1 MLLGIS
7 VILLFGLLAGKICSK
22 LNLPSLC
29 GMILAGIVI
38 GPDTL
43 DLIGDSILKI
53 SDDIRKIALII
64 ILLRAGLT
72 LKLSSLKKIGKPA
85 ILMCFLP
92 ACFEMIGM
100 ILLAP
105 HILGVSAMDAA
116 IIGTVVGAVSPAIIV
131 PRMIKLIENEIGTEK
146 GIPQLILAGASVDDV
161 FVIVMF
167 GVFTGIVKGS
177 KISVMTFINVPMSI
191 IFGMFVGM
199 LAGIILSKFFEKFHM
214 RDTVK
219 VLITLSAAFI
229 FASIEDFL
237 SADIPFSGLIAV
249 MFMGIILK
257 REKSDISQRL
267 SEKLNKLWCG
277 AEIFL
282 FVLVGASVNIGSA
295 AEYGVMAVL
304 LIFGV
309 LLFRI
314 LGVLLCLVGTKFN
327 LKERIFCVI
336 TYMPKATVQAAI
348 GGLPLAMG
356 LDCGSAALTVSV
368 LSILIT
374 APLGAIGI
382 DYSYKKLL
390 KD

>member
-1 MLLGIS
+1 MLLSIS
-7 VILLFGLLAGKICSK
+7 IILLCGLLAGNLCSK
-22 LNLPSLC
+22 LKLPSLC

-38 GPDTL
+38 GPDAF
-43 DLIGDSILKI
+43 DLIGDSILEI
-53 SDDIRKIALII
+53 SGEIRKIALII

-72 LKLSSLKKIGKPA
+72 LKLASLKKIGRPA

-100 ILLAP
+100 VLLAP
-105 HILGVSAMDAA
+105 CLLDISVTDAA
-116 IIGTVVGAVSPAIIV
+116 IVGAVVGAVSPAVIV
-131 PRMIKLIENEIGTEK
+131 PRMIKLIEAEIGTEK
-146 GIPQLILAGASVDDV
+146 GIPQLILAGASVDDI

-167 GVFTGIVKGS
+167 GVFTGIAKGS
-177 KISVMTFINVPMSI
+177 KVSAMTFINVPVSI
-191 IFGMFVGM
+191 ISGILMGM
-199 LAGIILSKFFEKFHM
+199 LVGIILSKFFEKFQM
-214 RDTVK
+214 RNTIK
-219 VLITLSAAFI
+219 ILITLSIAFI
-229 FASIEDFL
+229 FSSMEDVL
-237 SADIPFSGLIAV
+237 PDDIPFSGLIAV

-257 REKSDISQRL
+257 REKNDIAQRL

-282 FVLVGASVNIGSA
+282 FVLVGASVSIGSA
-295 AEYGVMAVL
+295 AEYGLMAVL

-309 LLFRI
+309 LIFRM
-314 LGVLLCLVGTKFN
+314 LGVLFCLIGTKFN

-336 TYMPKATVQAAI
+336 AYMPKATVQAAI

-374 APLGAIGI
+374 APLGAFGI
-382 DYSYKKLL
+382 DHAYKKLL
-390 KD
+390 

>member
-38 GPDTL
+38 GPDAL

-72 LKLSSLKKIGKPA
+72 LKLSSLKKIGKPS

-92 ACFEMIGM
+92 ACFEIIGM

-105 HILGVSAMDAA
+105 HILGISAMDAA
-116 IIGTVVGAVSPAIIV
+116 IIGTVVGAVSPAVIV

-177 KISVMTFINVPMSI
+177 KISAMTFINIPMSI
-191 IFGMFVGM
+191 IFGMLVGM
-199 LAGIILSKFFEKFHM
+199 LAGIILSKFFERFHM

-229 FASIEDFL
+229 FASIENFL
-237 SADIPFSGLIAV
+237 PADIPFSGLIAV

-257 REKSDISQRL
+257 KEKSDIARRL

-309 LLFRI
+309 LFFRM
-314 LGVLLCLVGTKFN
+314 LGVLLCLVGTKFD

-336 TYMPKATVQAAI
+336 AYMPKATVQAAI

-368 LSILIT
+368 LSILVT
-374 APLGAIGI
+374 APLGAFGI
-382 DYSYKKLL
+382 DRFYKKLL